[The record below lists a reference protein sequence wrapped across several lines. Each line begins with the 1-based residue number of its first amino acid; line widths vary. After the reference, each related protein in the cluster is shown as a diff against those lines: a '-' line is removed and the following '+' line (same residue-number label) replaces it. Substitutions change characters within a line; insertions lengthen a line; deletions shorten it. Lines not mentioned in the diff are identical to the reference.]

1 MQFSGK
7 ITHAFINYGLKHQ
20 LDVMDMLD
28 RANLTLEVA
37 SNPEVWLSSQNVE
50 AFLALFAEESVAG
63 TTGSIIEN
71 VGHKSPELKAWGVLD
86 SVLKMMRSP
95 KDLYLQP
102 DRFLSYFVSPPPPI
116 EKKEVTESR
125 IVFEVPIF
133 FDEYP
138 NTCMYLKSCLESL
151 TVYANK
157 DLAQVN
163 WVDNV
168 ISITWEQSQ
177 SSLLNEEN
185 YYFNPELVK
194 SIIETVECNQ
204 FTIDHLRKELEQ
216 KEKELSRLKE
226 IQASA
231 HVEDIH
237 WTTEDRNWFE
247 SEILKL
253 QDYFSRAQQLVTI
266 LVGSDRKTRLVK
278 EAMKKVRWS
287 NVPDSFPQTIG
298 QLRKRIREEGPIP
311 QLDQQDTQFKLE
323 IQ

>member
-7 ITHAFINYGLKHQ
+7 ITHAFINYGVKHQ
-20 LDVMDMLD
+20 IDVMDMLD
-28 RANLTLEVA
+28 RANLTLEIA
-37 SNPEVWLSSQNVE
+37 SNPEAWLPSQNVE
-50 AFLALFAEESVAG
+50 AFLSIFAEETVSEVSG
-63 TTGSIIEN
+63 QIITN

-116 EKKEVTESR
+116 AKKEVTESR

-138 NTCMYLKSCLESL
+138 NTCLYLKCCLESL
-151 TVYANK
+151 AVYANK
-157 DLAQVN
+157 DLAQVIWN
-163 WVDNV
+163 DNL
-168 ISITWEQSQ
+168 ISITWEQAQ
-177 SSLLNEEN
+177 SSLLSEEN

-204 FTIDHLRKELEQ
+204 VTIDRLRTELTQ

-226 IQASA
+226 IQSLESS
-231 HVEDIH
+231 EDIQ

-266 LVGSDRKTRLVK
+266 LVGADRKTRLVK

-287 NVPDSFPQTIG
+287 NVPESFPQTIG
-298 QLRKRIREEGPIP
+298 HLRHRIRSEGPLPIENKE
-311 QLDQQDTQFKLE
+311 DSQFKLE

>member
-28 RANLTLEVA
+28 RANLSFEVA
-37 SNPEVWLSSQNVE
+37 SSPDAWLPSQNVE
-50 AFLALFAEESVAG
+50 AFLALFAEESVAE
-63 TTGSIIEN
+63 TGQVVIN
-71 VGHKSPELKAWGVLD
+71 VGHMSPELKAWGVLD

-116 EKKEVTESR
+116 QKKDATESR
-125 IVFEVPIF
+125 IIFEVPIY

-138 NTCMYLKSCLESL
+138 NTCLYLKSCLESL
-151 TVYANK
+151 AVYANK
-157 DLAQVN
+157 DLAQVS
-163 WVDNV
+163 WQDNV
-168 ISITWEQSQ
+168 ITINWEQNQ
-177 SSLLNEEN
+177 SSLLSEEN

-194 SIIETVECNQ
+194 SIIETVESNQ
-204 FTIDHLRKELEQ
+204 FTIDQLRKELEQ

-226 IQASA
+226 IQESA

-237 WTTEDRNWFE
+237 WTTADRHWFE

-266 LVGSDRKTRLVK
+266 LVGSDRKSRLVK
-278 EAMKKVRWS
+278 EAMKKVRWN

-298 QLRKRIREEGPIP
+298 HLRHRIRKEGPIP
-311 QLDQQDTQFKLE
+311 QQDQQDTQFKLE